1 MASGADDGIGKELR
15 TALTCYIDQCRRLND
30 NRRTVTWD
38 VGLGSSIRER
48 KILWTYHVQ
57 MRLKGRTLSRE
68 GLLGAVGTYEII
80 ESYPEDK
87 YLPSYL
93 IFCESPEGVVHIHVA
108 TDVVGDNVRI
118 VTVYR
123 PSADE
128 WKPGWKTRRS
138 AS

>member
-1 MASGADDGIGKELR
+1 MASERIFPDDPLACI
-15 TALTCYIDQCRRLND
+15 RRC
-30 NRRTVTWD
+30 V
-38 VGLGSSIRER
+38 RER

-68 GLLGAVGTYEII
+68 ALLQAVGTYEVI
-80 ESYPEDK
+80 ESYPDEK

-93 IFCESPEGVVHIHVA
+93 VYCDSQEGACHIHIA
-108 TDVVGDNVRI
+108 TDVAGDNVRI

-128 WKPGWKTRRS
+128 GKPDWKTRRS
-138 AS
+138 TS

>member
-1 MASGADDGIGKELR
+1 MASERIIPDDPLAFIQR
-15 TALTCYIDQCRRLND
+15 C
-30 NRRTVTWD
+30 V
-38 VGLGSSIRER
+38 RER

-68 GLLGAVGTYEII
+68 VLLQAVNTYEVI

-93 IFCESPEGVVHIHVA
+93 VLCDSHEGMAHIHIA
-108 TDVVGDNVRI
+108 TDVAGDNVRI

-128 WKPGWKTRRS
+128 WKPDWKTRRS
-138 AS
+138 KS

>member
-1 MASGADDGIGKELR
+1 MPSERIIPDDPLAFLQR
-15 TALTCYIDQCRRLND
+15 C
-30 NRRTVTWD
+30 
-38 VGLGSSIRER
+38 IRER

-68 GLLGAVGTYEII
+68 ALLRAVGTYEII

-93 IFCESPEGVVHIHVA
+93 VYCESQEGVAHIQIA
-108 TDVVGDNVRI
+108 TDVAGDTVRI

-123 PSADE
+123 PSEDE
-128 WKPGWKTRRS
+128 WKPDWKTRRS
-138 AS
+138 KS

>member
-1 MASGADDGIGKELR
+1 MASERIIPADP
-15 TALTCYIDQCRRLND
+15 LTFIQRC
-30 NRRTVTWD
+30 V
-38 VGLGSSIRER
+38 RER

-68 GLLGAVGTYEII
+68 ALLQAVGTYEII

-93 IFCESPEGVVHIHVA
+93 VYCNTFEGVAHIQIAADVA
-108 TDVVGDNVRI
+108 GENVRI

-123 PSADE
+123 PSSEE
-128 WKPGWKTRRS
+128 WTSDCKTRRS
-138 AS
+138 KS

>member
-1 MASGADDGIGKELR
+1 MASERIIPDDPLAFIQR
-15 TALTCYIDQCRRLND
+15 C
-30 NRRTVTWD
+30 V
-38 VGLGSSIRER
+38 RER

-68 GLLGAVGTYEII
+68 ALLQAVNTYEVI

-93 IFCESPEGVVHIHVA
+93 ILCDSQEGMAHIHIA
-108 TDVVGDNVRI
+108 TDVTGDNVRI

-128 WKPGWKTRRS
+128 WKPDWKTRRTKS
-138 AS
+138 

>member
-1 MASGADDGIGKELR
+1 MAFERIIPDDPLAFIQR
-15 TALTCYIDQCRRLND
+15 C
-30 NRRTVTWD
+30 V
-38 VGLGSSIRER
+38 RER
-48 KILWTYHVQ
+48 KIFWTYHVQ

-68 GLLGAVGTYEII
+68 ALLRAVGTYEII

-93 IFCESPEGVVHIHVA
+93 VYCSTEEGLSHLHIA
-108 TDVVGDNVRI
+108 TDVAGENVRI

-128 WKPGWKTRRS
+128 WTSDGKTRRS
-138 AS
+138 KS

>member
-1 MASGADDGIGKELR
+1 MASERIIPDDPLAFIQR
-15 TALTCYIDQCRRLND
+15 C
-30 NRRTVTWD
+30 
-38 VGLGSSIRER
+38 IRER

-68 GLLGAVGTYEII
+68 ALLQAVGTYEII

-93 IFCESPEGVVHIHVA
+93 VYCDSREGVAHIHIA
-108 TDVVGDNVRI
+108 TDVAGDNVRI

-128 WKPGWKTRRS
+128 WKPDWKTRRNKS
-138 AS
+138 

>member
-1 MASGADDGIGKELR
+1 MASERIIPDDP
-15 TALTCYIDQCRRLND
+15 LTFIRRC
-30 NRRTVTWD
+30 V
-38 VGLGSSIRER
+38 RER

-68 GLLGAVGTYEII
+68 ALLQAVGTYEII

-93 IFCESPEGVVHIHVA
+93 VYCDSQEGVAHIHIA
-108 TDVVGDNVRI
+108 TDVAEDNVRI

-123 PSADE
+123 PRADE
-128 WKPGWKTRRS
+128 WTPDWKTRRTNS
-138 AS
+138 

>member
-1 MASGADDGIGKELR
+1 MVSERIIPDDPLAFIQR
-15 TALTCYIDQCRRLND
+15 C
-30 NRRTVTWD
+30 V
-38 VGLGSSIRER
+38 RER

-57 MRLKGRTLSRE
+57 MRLNGRTLSRE
-68 GLLGAVGTYEII
+68 ALLQAVGTYEII

-93 IFCESPEGVVHIHVA
+93 VYCNSQEGVVHIHIA
-108 TDVVGDNVRI
+108 TDVADDNVRM

-128 WKPGWKTRRS
+128 WKPDWKTRRS
-138 AS
+138 KS

>member
-1 MASGADDGIGKELR
+1 MTSEHILPDDPLAFIR
-15 TALTCYIDQCRRLND
+15 QC
-30 NRRTVTWD
+30 V
-38 VGLGSSIRER
+38 RER

-68 GLLGAVGTYEII
+68 ALLQAVGTYEII

-93 IFCESPEGVVHIHVA
+93 VYCDSREGVAHIHVA
-108 TDVVGDNVRI
+108 TDVAGENVRM

-128 WKPGWKTRRS
+128 WKADLKTRRS
-138 AS
+138 KS

>member
-1 MASGADDGIGKELR
+1 MASERIIPDDPLAFIQR
-15 TALTCYIDQCRRLND
+15 C
-30 NRRTVTWD
+30 
-38 VGLGSSIRER
+38 IRER
-48 KILWTYHVQ
+48 KIFWTYHVQ

-68 GLLGAVGTYEII
+68 ALLQAVGTYEII

-93 IFCESPEGVVHIHVA
+93 VFCRSQDGTVHVQVA
-108 TDVVGDNVRI
+108 ADVVGDNVRI

-128 WKPGWKTRRS
+128 WKPDWKTRRS
-138 AS
+138 KS

>member
-1 MASGADDGIGKELR
+1 MASERIIPDDPLEFIQR
-15 TALTCYIDQCRRLND
+15 C
-30 NRRTVTWD
+30 V
-38 VGLGSSIRER
+38 RER

-68 GLLGAVGTYEII
+68 ALLQAVGTFEII

-93 IFCESPEGVVHIHVA
+93 VFCRSQDGTVHVQVA
-108 TDVVGDNVRI
+108 TDVAGDNVRI

-128 WKPGWKTRRS
+128 WKADLKTRRS
-138 AS
+138 KS

>member
-1 MASGADDGIGKELR
+1 MTSERIIPDDPLAFIQR
-15 TALTCYIDQCRRLND
+15 C
-30 NRRTVTWD
+30 
-38 VGLGSSIRER
+38 IRER

-57 MRLKGRTLSRE
+57 MRLKGRALSRE
-68 GLLGAVGTYEII
+68 ALLRAVGTYEIV

-93 IFCESPEGVVHIHVA
+93 VYCNTHEGVAHVQIA
-108 TDVVGDNVRI
+108 IDVAGENLRI

-128 WKPGWKTRRS
+128 WISDCKTRRS
-138 AS
+138 ES